1 MNLKSILPT
10 ACILAATLFLVPS
23 TWAEPVVRSQAT
35 DTDSAEGSGNKVDTA
50 NRKDRKKGSKS
61 KQQRSMRTPEMLI
74 ERFDSDGD
82 GKLAVTELSGRMQKR
97 LSKIDTDED
106 GFVSAS
112 ELRTALE
119 KRGGR
124 GGKGKGEA
132 GKGEGGKGEQG
143 QKKMDPAKFFQRLD
157 KDGDE
162 KIALTEAP
170 KRMQA
175 GFAKA
180 DTDGDGFLDLAELSV
195 VMERFQAMRGD
206 KKKGDKKVK
215 GKRDKKDGQKP
226 ITPKRPPA

>member
-74 ERFDSDGD
+74 ERFDTDGD

-132 GKGEGGKGEQG
+132 GKGEGGKGKQG
-143 QKKMDPAKFFQRLD
+143 QKKMDPARFFQRLD

>member
-61 KQQRSMRTPEMLI
+61 KQQRSMRTPELLI

-132 GKGEGGKGEQG
+132 GKGEGEKGKQG

-180 DTDGDGFLDLAELSV
+180 DTDEDGFLDLAELSV

>member
-1 MNLKSILPT
+1 M
-10 ACILAATLFLVPS
+10 
-23 TWAEPVVRSQAT
+23 
-35 DTDSAEGSGNKVDTA
+35 D
-50 NRKDRKKGSKS
+50 RKDPRKGSKS
-61 KQQRSMRTPEMLI
+61 GQQRSKRTPEMLI

-82 GKLAVTELSGRMQKR
+82 GKLAVTELSERMQKR
-97 LSKIDTDED
+97 LSEIDIDED
-106 GFVSAS
+106 GFISAA
-112 ELRTALE
+112 ELRTAFE
-119 KRGGR
+119 RR
-124 GGKGKGEA
+124 GGKGKA
-132 GKGEGGKGEQG
+132 GKGKGEKGKQG

-180 DTDGDGFLDLAELSV
+180 DADEDGFLDLAELTV
-195 VMERFQAMRGD
+195 VVERFQAMRGD

>member
-61 KQQRSMRTPEMLI
+61 KQQRSMRTPELLI

-132 GKGEGGKGEQG
+132 EKREGEKGKQG

>member
-61 KQQRSMRTPEMLI
+61 KQQRSMRTPELLI

-132 GKGEGGKGEQG
+132 GKGEGGKGKQG

-215 GKRDKKDGQKP
+215 GKRDKKDDQKP

>member
-74 ERFDSDGD
+74 ERFDTDGD

-132 GKGEGGKGEQG
+132 GKGEGGKGKQG

-215 GKRDKKDGQKP
+215 GIRDKKDGQKP

>member
-132 GKGEGGKGEQG
+132 GKGEGGKGKQG

-206 KKKGDKKVK
+206 KKKGDKKVR

>member
-23 TWAEPVVRSQAT
+23 TWAEPVVRSQAA

-132 GKGEGGKGEQG
+132 GKGEGGKGKQG

-162 KIALTEAP
+162 KIALTEVP

-215 GKRDKKDGQKP
+215 DKRDKKDGQKP

>member
-61 KQQRSMRTPEMLI
+61 KQQRSMRTPELLI

-132 GKGEGGKGEQG
+132 GKGEGEKGKQG